1 VARSV
6 ILDKY
11 LAQGTTYET
20 HEREAW
26 IIQYIG
32 TDSSSAGD
40 LVIDNKPTGNI
51 VTTIAPLRQTAT
63 NLLGPLN
70 LGDFYYVVP
79 PETEIYWDGASGSV
93 CRVIGTKIILEPGEN
108 LGEPYTT
115 RFGRQNYEYVTYIED
130 SYSHGTNTDW
140 TADDENE
147 VESLT
152 PSTIE
157 KYVFDGPVMVDV
169 DNVSGGMDENYFY
182 LRFYLDNLPIENIYG
197 DNIYGGVDVMSMP
210 RPPNTTDGMVPFT
223 LKETPIEVLGDHTLS
238 IRAINV
244 SGGSISP
251 TSGASITVTVT
262 AICKYF
268 KQIS

>member
-1 VARSV
+1 MAKSV

-11 LAQGTTYET
+11 LAQGTTYKT

-32 TDSSSAGD
+32 TDSSTAGK
-40 LVIDNKPTGNI
+40 LVIDNKPVGEI
-51 VTTIAPLRQTAT
+51 VTTVAPLRQVGT
-63 NLLGPLN
+63 NLLGPLS

-93 CRVIGTKIILEPGEN
+93 CRVLGTKFILDPGAT
-108 LGEPYTT
+108 LGEPYMT
-115 RFGRQNYEYVTYIED
+115 RFKRQNYEYVTYVEG
-130 SYSHGTNTDW
+130 SYSHGTDTAW

-147 VESLT
+147 IYSLT

-157 KYVFDGPVMVDV
+157 KYVFDGPVMVDIA
-169 DNVSGGMDENYFY
+169 NLSATLDENQFY
-182 LRFYLDNLPIENIYG
+182 LRFYLDNLPLENIYG

-210 RPPNTTDGMVPFT
+210 RPPSTTDGMVPFT
-223 LKETPIEVLGDHTLS
+223 LKETPIELLGDHTLS

-251 TSGASITVTVT
+251 TSGNSITVTVT
-262 AICKYF
+262 AVVKYY
-268 KQIS
+268 KTVA